1 MSSSEQTVGAIVSLT
16 PPEDGDNTWTADQV
30 NLARSLPPGDIQG
43 RVDIDW
49 GFGPVKITGYV
60 DTNTFEIGVSV
71 SILGINVGNIFGNL
85 KDGVGLN
92 INLFLASGSI
102 KFYLKNGNEVWVHLD
117 IKVKFDGHFEGDY
130 KIITI

>member
-16 PPEDGDNTWTADQV
+16 PPEEGDNTWTADQV

-43 RVDIDW
+43 RVDLDW
-49 GFGPVKITGYV
+49 GFGPITGYV

-102 KFYLKNGNEVWVHLD
+102 KFYLKNGNELWVHLD